1 MKFASFLTL
10 LMILSASIAVAV
22 SAADDGSEGC
32 LVLIDFGNGKV
43 LWTSVEVR
51 ENLSAFN
58 VTMDAAGQLG
68 LDVSYSES
76 SFGVFV
82 NGIGGVMGDWPNE
95 WWHFW
100 IWNPASK
107 AWESATQ
114 GPSSVAA
121 KDIVAIAWSYV
132 VDRPDFSAQS
142 PLATPDHK
150 YPWTSLRHDLL
161 STGSSQTGSSAK
173 ISLDWD
179 KDLTNGPVSTSVVAA
194 NDRLYVLT
202 SGVYDWTQMT
212 YDSPPHLS
220 CLNRAGEILWN
231 ATIDG
236 AKYQIASPMIT
247 EDFVVVPSSNGKVY
261 AFDSK
266 TGAPYWISGIESSGT
281 GLTSSP
287 ILYRN
292 QVIVGGGDGK
302 LYSFADNGTLLWAT
316 KVASSIY
323 FSSPAARDGMVYI
336 GSEEGQLHAVAAN
349 GTGEIWNVTVG
360 GKVRSAPLLLEN
372 EIVVTYSTYEDITAV
387 DGGAVAVSY
396 DGEELWRVDVNATSS
411 SAAETIS
418 GVVVSSA
425 DGLTMI
431 SLGGQVI
438 WRTSL
443 GAHITGSP
451 SVGKDAIYAVTSEE
465 QSRVVAVNLS
475 GAIIWSYALEPK
487 QYSMCSPTISDDVL
501 YVTSDN
507 GHVYAFSLIEPEQ
520 VGGGN
525 MLLLIIVFI
534 GIFTILMIGAI
545 GNWIG
550 RKREG

>member
-1 MKFASFLTL
+1 MIVGASLAAT
-10 LMILSASIAVAV
+10 VV
-22 SAADDGSEGC
+22 AADSTSDGC
-32 LVLIDFGNGKV
+32 MVLIDFGNGKV
-43 LWTSVEVR
+43 LWASVEVQG
-51 ENLSAFN
+51 NLSAFN

-82 NGIGGVMGDWPNE
+82 NGIGGVIGDWPNE

-107 AWESATQ
+107 MWESATQ

-121 KDIVAIAWSYV
+121 KGIVAIAWSYV
-132 VDRPDFSAQS
+132 MDRPDFSAQS
-142 PLATPDHK
+142 PLATPDQK
-150 YPWTSLRHDLL
+150 YPWTSFRHDVLN
-161 STGSSQTGSSAK
+161 TGSSQTGSSAK

-179 KDLTNGPVSTSVVAA
+179 KDLVNGPVSTSVVTA

-202 SGVYDWTQMT
+202 SGVYNWTQMT

-236 AKYQIASPMIT
+236 TIYQIASPMIT
-247 EDFVVVPSSNGKVY
+247 ENLVVVPSSNGKVY

-266 TGAPYWISGIESSGT
+266 TGAPYWISGTESSGT

-323 FSSPAARDGMVYI
+323 FSSPAARDGIAYI
-336 GSEEGQLHAVAAN
+336 GSEEGRLHAVAAN

-372 EIVVTYSTYEDITAV
+372 EIVVTYSNYSDSDLPV
-387 DGGAVAVSY
+387 GGGVVAVSY
-396 DGEELWRVDVNATSS
+396 DGEELWRVDVNTTSS
-411 SAAETIS
+411 SAAETIN

-431 SLGGQVI
+431 SQGGQVI

-443 GAHITGSP
+443 GADRIGSP
-451 SVGKDAIYAVTSEE
+451 SVGKDAIYVVTNEA

-525 MLLLIIVFI
+525 MLFLVIVFI

-545 GNWIG
+545 GNWIAG
-550 RKREG
+550 KRLD

>member
-1 MKFASFLTL
+1 
-10 LMILSASIAVAV
+10 MIVSASLAVTV
-22 SAADDGSEGC
+22 VAAGSTSDGC
-32 LVLIDFGNGKV
+32 MVLIDFGNGKV
-43 LWTSVEVR
+43 LWTSVEVQG
-51 ENLSAFN
+51 NLSAFN

-121 KDIVAIAWSYV
+121 KDIVVLAWSYV
-132 VDRPDFSAQS
+132 MDRPDFSAQS

-150 YPWTSLRHDLL
+150 YPWTSFRHDLL
-161 STGSSQTGSSAK
+161 GTGSSQTGSSAK
-173 ISLDWD
+173 ISLAWN
-179 KDLTNGPVSTSVVAA
+179 KDLANGPVSTSVVAA
-194 NDRLYVLT
+194 NDRLYALT
-202 SGVYDWTQMT
+202 SGVYNWTLMT

-247 EDFVVVPSSNGKVY
+247 ENLVVVPSSNGKVY

-266 TGAPYWISGIESSGT
+266 TGAPYWVSGTESSRT

-323 FSSPAARDGMVYI
+323 FSSPAARDGIVYI
-336 GSEEGQLHAVAAN
+336 GSEEGRLHAVAAD

-372 EIVVTYSTYEDITAV
+372 EIVVTYSIYENMTAV

-411 SAAETIS
+411 SAAETIN
-418 GVVVSSA
+418 GVVVSSE

-431 SLGGQVI
+431 SPGGQVI

-451 SVGKDAIYAVTSEE
+451 SVGKDAIYAVTFEE

-487 QYSMCSPTISDDVL
+487 QFSMCSPTISDDVL

-525 MLLLIIVFI
+525 MLFLIIVFI

-545 GNWIG
+545 GNWIAG
-550 RKREG
+550 KRLD

>member
-1 MKFASFLTL
+1 
-10 LMILSASIAVAV
+10 MIVGGSLAATVV
-22 SAADDGSEGC
+22 AADGTSDSC
-32 LVLIDFGNGKV
+32 MVLIDFGNGRV
-43 LWTSVEVR
+43 LWASVEVQG
-51 ENLSAFN
+51 NMSAFN
-58 VTMDAAGQLG
+58 VTMDAAGQLD

-121 KDIVAIAWSYV
+121 KDIVALAWSYMM
-132 VDRPDFSAQS
+132 DRSDFSAQS

-150 YPWTSLRHDLL
+150 YPWTSFRHDLL
-161 STGSSQTGSSAK
+161 NTGSSQTGSSAK
-173 ISLDWD
+173 ISLAWD
-179 KDLTNGPVSTSVVAA
+179 KDLANGPVSTSVVAA

-202 SGVYDWTQMT
+202 SGVYNWTQMT

-236 AKYQIASPMIT
+236 AKYQIASPLIT
-247 EDFVVVPSSNGKVY
+247 ENLVTVPSSNGKVY

-266 TGAPYWISGIESSGT
+266 TGAPYWISATESSRT

-302 LYSFADNGTLLWAT
+302 LYSFADNGTLLWTT

-323 FSSPAARDGMVYI
+323 FSSPAARDGIVYI
-336 GSEEGQLHAVAAN
+336 GSEEGRLHAVAAN

-360 GKVRSAPLLLEN
+360 GKVRSAPLLLKN
-372 EIVVTYSTYEDITAV
+372 EIVVTYSIYENITAV

-396 DGEELWRVDVNATSS
+396 DGEELWGVDVNSTSS
-411 SAAETIS
+411 SAAETIN

-431 SLGGQVI
+431 SPGGQVI

-475 GAIIWSYALEPK
+475 GAIVWSYALEPK

-507 GHVYAFSLIEPEQ
+507 GHVYAFSLIEPEP

-525 MLLLIIVFI
+525 MLFLILVFI
-534 GIFTILMIGAI
+534 GVFAILMVGAI
-545 GNWIG
+545 GNWIAG
-550 RKREG
+550 KRLD